1 MEEGLAITSLFDPGR
16 SARQSRDELRS
27 VRIPD
32 ESQLRVQLQRLVQ
45 TGELTPAQAETY
57 LQEQTAYNQIGEDP
71 RLRADQIDVLSAFDD
86 QIAQGGLDARARAG
100 INDVQS
106 EIGTQARGAREALQQ
121 RAASLGLANSDLAL
135 TQQAISDQSAATRGA
150 AAGIN
155 IAALAEERR
164 QQALRDKASLAA
176 NLRGADYQQAANA
189 AAAQDAIN
197 RFNAQNKQDTAN
209 RNTQAT
215 NVARAQ
221 NLSERQ
227 RVADANVGLGNQQE
241 QVNRR
246 LPLDLYS
253 AKLGK
258 AQNIAGTY
266 AQQGA
271 AEAARD
277 DKLLQLAGNAASAF
291 ALSDERSKEEVE
303 PIDSRSMLEGLS
315 GVTFRYRD
323 HANGDGKRS
332 GVMAQDLE
340 RVQPS
345 AVSEGPDGMKQ
356 IDFGQLGNFMLGNLV
371 DVSERLK
378 AVERR
383 K

>member
-1 MEEGLAITSLFDPGR
+1 M
-16 SARQSRDELRS
+16 
-27 VRIPD
+27 
-32 ESQLRVQLQRLVQ
+32 QLQRLVQ
-45 TGELTPAQAETY
+45 AGELTPAQAETY
-57 LQEQTAYNQIGEDP
+57 LQEQTAYKQIEEDP
-71 RLRADQIDVLSAFDD
+71 RLRADQLDVLSAFDD

-100 INDVQS
+100 INDVQT

-121 RAASLGLANSDLAL
+121 RAAALGLANSDLAL

-155 IAALAEERR
+155 VAALAEERR

-197 RFNAQNKQDTAN
+197 QFNARNRQDVAN

-227 RVADANVGLGNQQE
+227 RVSDANVGLGNQQE
-241 QVNRR
+241 QINKRI
-246 LPLDLYS
+246 PLDLYG
-253 AKLGK
+253 ARAGK
-258 AQNIAGTY
+258 AQGIAGTF

-291 ALSDERSKEEVE
+291 ALSDERAKIEIE
-303 PIDSRSMLEGLS
+303 PIDSKSMLEDIS
-315 GVTFRYRD
+315 GVTFRYR
-323 HANGDGKRS
+323 NPEEGTGKR
-332 GVMAQDLE
+332 GGIIAGELE
-340 RVQPS
+340 KVQPS
-345 AVSEGPDGMKQ
+345 MVSERPDGMKQ
-356 IDFGQLGNFMLGNLV
+356 VDISQLVQFLTGNLA
-371 DVSERLK
+371 DVNDRLK
-378 AVERR
+378 EVERR